1 MNMTKSLAVT
11 ALAAAAVTAVTL
23 HAEAATRLQKSF
35 SGWQVDCT
43 ERDNGKKACA
53 LQYALLNKKDRRPI
67 FSWTIVRGE
76 KDGAP
81 NKAVVR
87 TPNGVLLQDGVS
99 IGFEGADPVKINY
112 LTCGPRACVA
122 EFDFTDQWSKA
133 LAGNEKV
140 VVNLVAANKKPVKY
154 EINLKQ
160 FNDAYTYFKTQ
171 IAEK

>member
-1 MNMTKSLAVT
+1 MRIIKSLAVT
-11 ALAAAAVTAVTL
+11 ALAAAAVTAVAV
-23 HAEAATRLQKSF
+23 HAEAATRIQKAF

-43 ERDNGKKACA
+43 EQDNGKKGCA

-67 FSWTIVRGE
+67 FSWTIVRGD
-76 KDGAP
+76 KDDGP
-81 NKAVVR
+81 NKAVIR
-87 TPNGVLLQDGVS
+87 TPNGVLLTDGVN

-133 LAGNEKV
+133 LGGNEKV

-160 FNDAYTYFKTQ
+160 FNEAYTYFKTQ
-171 IAEK
+171 MAEK